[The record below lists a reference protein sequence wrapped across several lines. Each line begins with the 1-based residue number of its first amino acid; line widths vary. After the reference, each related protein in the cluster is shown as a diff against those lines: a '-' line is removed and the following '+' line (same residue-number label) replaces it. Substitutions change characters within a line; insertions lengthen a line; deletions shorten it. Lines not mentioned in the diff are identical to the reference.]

1 MDKVQERHINVDA
14 CLSNMDQGGSK
25 EDADAVSM
33 TKVKLDH
40 DTVAK
45 ELEEE
50 TKHAIEMAGHTFLK
64 ENMEGSKS
72 SRIPEIVE

>member
-1 MDKVQERHINVDA
+1 
-14 CLSNMDQGGSK
+14 
-25 EDADAVSM
+25 M